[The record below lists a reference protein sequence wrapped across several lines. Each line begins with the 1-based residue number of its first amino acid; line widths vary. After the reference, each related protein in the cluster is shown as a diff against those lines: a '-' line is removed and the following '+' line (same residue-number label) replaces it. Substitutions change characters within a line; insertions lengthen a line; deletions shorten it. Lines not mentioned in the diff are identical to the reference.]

1 MAIDTRNYLP
11 DDVLAKVDRAAM
23 GVSLEARAP
32 FLDRKVLDFAWRL
45 PMAMKI
51 AGGRGK
57 HILRRVLDRHVPRD
71 LIERPKQGFAVPVG
85 RWMRTELRDWA
96 ESLLSAQALDR
107 EGLFNPGPVRAAWDE
122 HLSGRRDHDLRLWS
136 VLTAQAWAQAQREPL
151 AASDVAVVLFG
162 NTDWYLYNFRL
173 PLLHRL
179 RAEGTRLILI
189 SPPGEYG
196 EKLRAMGFDWRPL
209 PMERRSLNPL
219 AETRLL
225 MHIACLLRAEKV
237 AIIHGFTIK
246 PAIYAGIAGRL
257 AGVKGRVS
265 AVAGLGFVFISDSLK
280 ARLLRPVVHTLAWL
294 AFGGSRARLIVQNPD
309 DHEVFVGR
317 RLVDPARVHI
327 IPGSGVDLTR
337 FQVSTRVRG
346 EGEPLK
352 VLLAARMLWDKGLA
366 EFVEAARILK
376 GQGRDIRFL
385 LAGEP
390 DPGNPATCKPEDLI
404 GWAAAGLVE
413 HLGHVDDMA
422 ALLADVDVVVLP
434 SYREGLP
441 KTLIE
446 AAGCA
451 LPLVTTDVPGCR
463 EVVTHEE
470 DGLLVT
476 VREHEGLVEA
486 IARLDDDADLRRR
499 LGLAARE
506 KALRLFDVEIVMART
521 LGVYRELLDRR

>member
-1 MAIDTRNYLP
+1 MTDQ
-11 DDVLAKVDRAAM
+11 
-23 GVSLEARAP
+23 SL
-32 FLDRKVLDFAWRL
+32 K
-45 PMAMKI
+45 
-51 AGGRGK
+51 G
-57 HILRRVLDRHVPRD
+57 
-71 LIERPKQGFAVPVG
+71 
-85 RWMRTELRDWA
+85 
-96 ESLLSAQALDR
+96 
-107 EGLFNPGPVRAAWDE
+107 
-122 HLSGRRDHDLRLWS
+122 
-136 VLTAQAWAQAQREPL
+136 
-151 AASDVAVVLFG
+151 VAVALFG

-173 PLLHRL
+173 PLLIRL
-179 RAEGTRLILI
+179 REEGARLILI
-189 SPPGEYG
+189 SPPGAYG
-196 EKLRAMGFDWRPL
+196 EKLKSLGFDWRPL

-219 AETRLL
+219 AEARLL
-225 MHIACLLRAEKV
+225 LHIARLLRVEQV

-280 ARLLRPVVHTLAWL
+280 ARMLRPVVRTLAWL
-294 AFGGSRARLIVQNPD
+294 AFGGPRARLIVQNPD
-309 DHEVFVGR
+309 DRAAFVDRG
-317 RLVDPARVHI
+317 LVDPAKVHT

-337 FQVSTRVRG
+337 FQVSRRVRG

-376 GQGRDIRFL
+376 SQGRNIRFL

-390 DPGNPATCKPEDLI
+390 DPGNPAACKPEDLA
-404 GWAAAGLVE
+404 GWTGEGLVE
-413 HLGHVDDMA
+413 HLGHVDDMP
-422 ALLADVDVVVLP
+422 ALLADVDVMVLP

-470 DGLLVT
+470 DGLLVA
-476 VREHEGLVEA
+476 VREHQGLALA
-486 IARLDDDADLRRR
+486 IARLDDDPALRMR
-499 LGLAARE
+499 LGQAARA

-521 LGVYRELLDRR
+521 LAVYRELLSAN